1 LLGGLLGVVLAVGLL
16 HLIARSSAIG
26 VPGSMKFTFPIAGL
40 ALTVAALVGLMSA
53 VIPSYNASRQNI
65 VDGLR
70 HIG

>member
-1 LLGGLLGVVLAVGLL
+1 
-16 HLIARSSAIG
+16 
-26 VPGSMKFTFPIAGL
+26 MKVTFPIAGL